1 MSSAVFKAGAQ
12 GLMKDGSRLA
22 KNPTLKN
29 AEACKDL
36 ANITRTSYGPNGQ
49 NKMVINHIGKL
60 FVTHDAATIMRE
72 LEVEHP
78 AAKILVMASRAME
91 EEIGDG
97 TNLVV
102 ILAGEFLNQAIPL
115 LRQGLHTS
123 EVIAGY
129 QKASKQTLEL
139 LEKFVVKTVD
149 DVKDK
154 NQVLPAIHTAIY
166 SKQPGYADLFGRLVT
181 EACINVCPKN
191 PKSFNVD
198 NVRIVK
204 LLGGSALD
212 SKLLHGFVIPRDTEG
227 TIKKVKGAKIAIY
240 NCSVDNASTETKGQV
255 IIKSADEL
263 TNFSKGEEEAME
275 KVINAVAKSGVNVVV
290 SSQNFGDL
298 ALHYLERNG
307 IMAVKVGSKHQ
318 MRRLC
323 SAVNAQQMLAL
334 DPPSAEEAGRCDTV
348 KVKEIGDVKVV
359 VFKQKG
365 ESSGV
370 STILVRGA
378 TDNIADDIERAL
390 DDGIN
395 TYRALAKDGRL
406 MAGGGAIE
414 LQLANEIQKEADA
427 TGGLEQYAFQKFS
440 QALKVVPSTLAEV
453 SGLGVSRAMDKLSL
467 QHNAGNTNFG
477 VDVDS
482 EEAKDVVHA
491 GVLDLYLTKYWAI
504 KLASDAAVTVLSV
517 DQIIMAK
524 QAGGPNKNRAPGD
537 DD

>member
-1 MSSAVFKAGAQ
+1 MSNVFKAGAA
-12 GLMKDGSRLA
+12 GMMKEGSRLA

-60 FVTHDAATIMRE
+60 FVTHDCATIMRE

-78 AAKILVMASRAME
+78 AAKVLVMASRAME

-102 ILAGEFLNQAIPL
+102 ILAGEFLNQAMPL

-129 QKASKQTLEL
+129 QKAAKIALEEL
-139 LEKFVVKTVD
+139 DNLVIKTVD

-154 NQVLPAIHTAIY
+154 SQVLPAVRTALF
-166 SKQPGYADLFGRLVT
+166 SKQPAYAHHFAEIVT

-191 PKSFNVD
+191 PASFNVD

-204 LLGGSALD
+204 LLGGSAFD
-212 SKLLHGFVIPRDTEG
+212 SSIVHGFVIPRNSEG
-227 TIKKVKGAKIAIY
+227 TVKNVKGAKIAIY

-275 KVINAVAKSGVNVVV
+275 KTIAAVAKTGVNVVI

-298 ALHYLERNG
+298 ALHYLELHG
-307 IMAVKVGSKHQ
+307 IMAIKVGSKHQ
-318 MRRLC
+318 MRRLS
-323 SAVNAQQMLAL
+323 SAVNAVQMLAL
-334 DPPSAEEAGRCDTV
+334 DPPSAEEAGRCDEV
-348 KVKEIGDVKVV
+348 AVEEVGGIKVI
-359 VFKQKG
+359 VFRQKD

-378 TDNIADDIERAL
+378 TDNITDDIERAL

-395 TYRALAKDGRL
+395 TYRALAKNGKL
-406 MAGGGAIE
+406 VAGAGSVE
-414 LQLANEIQKEADA
+414 LQLANKVQKIADK
-427 TGGLEQYAFQKFS
+427 TDGLEQYAYQKYA
-440 QALKVVPSTLAEV
+440 QALQVIPSTLAEV
-453 SGLGVSRAMDKLSL
+453 SGLGVSRAMDKLSV

-477 VDVDS
+477 VDIDS
-482 EEAKDVVHA
+482 EEPKDVVHA
-491 GVLDLYLTKYWAI
+491 GILDLYLTKFWAI

-524 QAGGPNKNRAPGD
+524 QAGGPKNRAPGD